1 MKKLSGW
8 AIFGIILGIFA
19 VFGSM
24 YVIGNYNNLV
34 SLRENVNNQYS
45 NIDVCLQRRSDLIPN
60 LVSTVKGYTNHEKE
74 ILTQISE
81 SRAKL
86 SGAGNIN
93 EKSQA
98 STELTNALS
107 RLLIVVENYPNLKA
121 DAQFIALTDELA
133 GTENRIAVARRD
145 YNTAVQTYN
154 QTIKK
159 FPTNIIANMFNF
171 ESAERFESTDSA
183 REVPIVNF
191 E

>member
-24 YVIGNYNNLV
+24 YVIGNYNNLI

-93 EKSQA
+93 EKSQT

-107 RLLIVVENYPNLKA
+107 RLLVVVENYPNLKA

>member
-107 RLLIVVENYPNLKA
+107 RLLVIVENYPNLKA

>member
-24 YVIGNYNNLV
+24 YVIGNYNNLI

-98 STELTNALS
+98 STALTNALS
-107 RLLIVVENYPNLKA
+107 RLLVVVENYPNLKA

>member
-19 VFGSM
+19 LFGSM

-107 RLLIVVENYPNLKA
+107 RLLVVVENYPNLKA

>member
-1 MKKLSGW
+1 MKKLSVW

-24 YVIGNYNNLV
+24 YVIGNYNNLI

-107 RLLIVVENYPNLKA
+107 RLLVVVENYPNLKA

>member
-24 YVIGNYNNLV
+24 YVIGNYNNLI

>member
-1 MKKLSGW
+1 M
-8 AIFGIILGIFA
+8 
-19 VFGSM
+19 
-24 YVIGNYNNLV
+24 
-34 SLRENVNNQYS
+34 
-45 NIDVCLQRRSDLIPN
+45 
-60 LVSTVKGYTNHEKE
+60 STVKGYTNHEKE

-107 RLLIVVENYPNLKA
+107 RLLVVVENYPNLKA

>member
-24 YVIGNYNNLV
+24 YVIGNYNNLI

-107 RLLIVVENYPNLKA
+107 RLLVVVENYPNLKA

>member
-107 RLLIVVENYPNLKA
+107 RLLVVVENYPNLKA

>member
-1 MKKLSGW
+1 MKKLSGL

-107 RLLIVVENYPNLKA
+107 RLLVVVENYPNLKA